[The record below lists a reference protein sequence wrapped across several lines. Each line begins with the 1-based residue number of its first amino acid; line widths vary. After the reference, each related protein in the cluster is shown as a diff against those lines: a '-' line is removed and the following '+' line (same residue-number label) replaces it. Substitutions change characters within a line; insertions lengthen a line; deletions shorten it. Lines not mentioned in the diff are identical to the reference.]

1 MKLRHVFETA
11 TIDLDQP
18 LTRLIPIAL
27 INTQKSL
34 EQAEPMLLSG
44 AEKTWTTEINR
55 DEQYSLFRTQIVP
68 NFTIL

>member
-1 MKLRHVFETA
+1 VSETA
-11 TIDLDQP
+11 TIDRLDQP

-55 DEQYSLFRTQIVP
+55 DEQ
-68 NFTIL
+68 